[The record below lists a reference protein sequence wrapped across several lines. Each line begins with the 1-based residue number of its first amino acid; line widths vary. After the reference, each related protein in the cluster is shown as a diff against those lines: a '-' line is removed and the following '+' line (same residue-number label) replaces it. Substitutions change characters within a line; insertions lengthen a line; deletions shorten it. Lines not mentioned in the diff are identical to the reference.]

1 MEIMNIIN
9 TVHQKYY
16 PLFRLLIII
25 LTGITF
31 TTGSVLAQ
39 RKRTSNT
46 GVVPGFQ
53 NLLLADKGFS
63 RYRILI
69 PSYPTPDEKKAAE
82 VLQDHLLQ
90 ISDAALPVISV
101 DKNRK
106 GNPFEIILGQNERLD
121 NLGIAIN
128 FNELEEDGFIIKT
141 DSLRLVIAGV
151 SKKGTLYVVYTFLE
165 KYLGCRMYAPGVK
178 TVPRKEKIELGIIYD
193 RQVPA
198 IKYRTIHYKVTWDQE
213 YADWH
218 KLSHDARGER
228 TAWGLWVHT
237 FNHLVPPDIYF
248 AEHPEYYALRDG
260 KRIPTQLCLTNPEV
274 LKLTIQNLRKEM
286 ARNPEA
292 QYWSVSQNDNR
303 NYCMC
308 EKCQAINKKEGSPSG
323 SIIWFV
329 NQVADQFPDKVI
341 STLAYE
347 YGRKAPLTL
356 KPRDNVNIML
366 CSIEMR
372 RDRPFAEATDSMSV
386 SFVRDVRNWSKI
398 AKDIIVWDYVIQFSN
413 LLSPFPNLHVLQQ
426 NIKFFVE
433 NGVTAMFEQGNRET
447 GGEFAE
453 LRSYMISKFLWDPYA
468 DADMVMDDFLNGYY
482 GVAGIPIR
490 KYINEM
496 REALKVSDRQ
506 LRIFGSPNEESSSF
520 LTPLLIER
528 YKELFDQAE
537 SVVADSAL
545 LLERVRIAR
554 LPLNFAILE
563 QAKKNFTGE
572 GGVFVKSEDQWNVRP
587 EIRSMIDPFVDL
599 CIRQGVTKIKEWNTT
614 PEAYRSAMYR
624 LFYQGRNEHLA
635 FGKAVKF
642 LSPDISMIREEE
654 REMLTDG
661 IRGSHDTEYNW
672 LDFHGKDLDVVID
685 LGEIKKVQHIECAFY
700 QLAMWL
706 SIAPVEVEFYISSDG
721 QNFQNMGTI
730 RNTLPID
737 QYDSFQRDFI
747 VDFRPVDARF
757 VKVVAHSLGTTPEWH
772 PGAGQ
777 PVRMH
782 IDEIVVE

>member
-1 MEIMNIIN
+1 MNFTDII
-9 TVHQKYY
+9 TQK
-16 PLFRLLIII
+16 LSSSLRLMVII
-25 LTGITF
+25 LISITAA
-31 TTGSVLAQ
+31 TEPVLSQ
-39 RKRTSNT
+39 RRKIRKAEPVP
-46 GVVPGFQ
+46 VVQ
-53 NLLLADKGFS
+53 NIVLADKGFS
-63 RYRILI
+63 QYRIII

-82 VLQDHLLQ
+82 VLQDYMLQ

-101 DKNRK
+101 DRNRK
-106 GNPFEIILGQNERLD
+106 GIPFEIILGQNERLD
-121 NLGIAIN
+121 KLGIDIN
-128 FNELEEDGFIIKT
+128 FNELGEDGFIIKT
-141 DSLRLVIAGV
+141 DSLRLIIAGG
-151 SKKGTLYVVYTFLE
+151 SKKGTLYGVYTFLE
-165 KYLGCRMYAPGVK
+165 KYLGCRMYTPRVK
-178 TVPRKEKIELGIIYD
+178 IIPKHEKIILDRIND
-193 RQVPA
+193 RQIPA
-198 IKYRTIHYKVTWDQE
+198 VKYRTIHYRGTWDQE

-218 KLSHDARGER
+218 KLSHDAGGER

-237 FNHLVPPDIYF
+237 FNHLVPPEIYF

-274 LKLTIQNLRKEM
+274 LKLTIQNLRKDM

-292 QYWSVSQNDNR
+292 LYWSVSQNDNR

-308 EKCQAINKKEGSPSG
+308 GNCQAIDKKEGSPSG

-347 YGRKAPLTL
+347 YGRKAPLSL
-356 KPRDNVNIML
+356 RPGDNVNIML

-386 SFVRDVRNWSKI
+386 AFVRDVRNWSKI

-413 LLSPFPNLHVLQQ
+413 LISPFPNLHVLQP

-433 NGVTAMFEQGNRET
+433 NGVTAMFEQGNREV

-468 DADMVMDDFLNGYY
+468 DADMVMNDFLNGYY
-482 GVAGIPIR
+482 GAAGKPVR
-490 KYINEM
+490 NYIDEM
-496 REALKVSDRQ
+496 REALEKSDRQ
-506 LRIFGSPNEESSSF
+506 LRIFGSPNEASVSF
-520 LTPLLIER
+520 LTPSLIER
-528 YKELFDQAE
+528 YKQLFDQAE
-537 SVVADSAL
+537 SLVADSVI

-554 LPLNFAILE
+554 LPLNFTIME
-563 QAKKNFTGE
+563 QAKKNFAGE
-572 GGVFVKSEDQWNVRP
+572 RGVFIKSGEQWMVRP
-587 EIRSMIDPFVDL
+587 DIRSMIDPFVDL
-599 CIRQGVTKIKEWNTT
+599 CIRQGVTRVKEWNTT

-624 LFYQGRNEHLA
+624 LFSQGRNEHLA
-635 FGKAVKF
+635 FGKPVKF
-642 LSPDISMIREEE
+642 HSPDISLIREEE

-672 LDFHGKDLDVVID
+672 LDFPGKDLDAVID

-706 SIAPVEVEFYISSDG
+706 SIAPVKVEFFVSIDG
-721 QNFQNMGTI
+721 QNFENVGSVN
-730 RNTLPID
+730 NTLPID

-747 VDFRPVDARF
+747 VDFQPRDVRF
-757 VKVVAHSLGTTPEWH
+757 VRVVAHTLGNTPEWH

-777 PVRMH
+777 PARMH
-782 IDEIVVE
+782 IDEIIVE